1 MIVKIGGV
9 YVKDQ
14 LAVEKDILFQ
24 STVEYDPV
32 LFHLLKHLRIS
43 SGRFL
48 EMNIEPR
55 SFRDNIL
62 INVIKLSLRK
72 GQNSYRK

>member
-1 MIVKIGGV
+1 MFCKVIAAMIVKIGGV

-43 SGRFL
+43 AVYCSTNL
-48 EMNIEPR
+48 AKDISR
-55 SFRDNIL
+55 SAVVLF
-62 INVIKLSLRK
+62 SC
-72 GQNSYRK
+72 SCSHA